1 MVSCYWSV
9 LLIAVLFLIFYL
21 LHTQGIKGSYVWI
34 LFIFVLVMVGLF
46 YYRVERFEDD
56 EEQKYLD
63 PVTGWAVNYVNN

>member
-46 YYRVERFEDD
+46 YYRVERFE

-63 PVTGWAVNYVNN
+63 PVTGWVVNYVNN